1 MFRTL
6 LKYWHFALLAII
18 FMICEVTVD
27 MIQPKLMAT
36 IVDDGILGLSGN
48 GQPDLHV
55 IGSTGL
61 IMILI
66 VLAGGLS
73 GILSGAMANLC
84 SQRFGNEVRKQCF
97 ARIMHLSFEQTDAF
111 TTGSLITRITNDVT
125 QLQRLV
131 QSSVRGFVRCLM
143 FMIVGTITLLSL
155 NQHFLVILAI
165 AFPLVLLDIIF
176 ILWRTNPLYTR
187 LQRRIDSMNTVIREN
202 VSGARLVKAFIQE
215 GREEERFG
223 KANQALVKVQLRILI
238 LMSYLRPIMNI
249 ILNLATVALIWIGAI
264 HVQRGGMQPGE
275 VMAAV
280 TYISQILSGMMML
293 AMIFQTLSRGMA
305 SYRRLKEV
313 LDTVPVIRDGSSA
326 KAGSSARIS
335 DTARTAPTGIAAA
348 SLRGDSS
355 VGPVADGQT
364 ATETPATEIRP
375 VADTPAVE
383 FRGVRFKYPK
393 RAEDDAP
400 ADAATTGAPV
410 ANAVTVGAPVADAT
424 TARIP
429 AENSALVAGASVANS
444 DSVVDAPSA
453 SAPSSEVDTVS
464 KAAPVLDD
472 QNPEPEIDSEG
483 SILRNIDLRIES
495 GETLAIVGA
504 TGSGKTSLVNLIPRF
519 YDATEGTVLVGGV
532 DVRSY
537 KLADLREKVTFVPQR
552 NELFSTT
559 IRENI
564 LIGRPGASE
573 EDIRFAARCAQA
585 ESFILEQPQGFDT
598 PVAEGGM
605 SLSGGQRQ
613 RIAIARALLRMTG
626 SGAAGAGTTATATGT
641 AGAVGAGAAAGPQV
655 PAAVGAGSS
664 RILIL
669 DDSTSALDLKTEAAL
684 YDALQTHFQGVTRIV
699 IAQRITTARRA
710 DRIAVLDHGKLVGCG
725 THEELMADCEVYQD
739 ICASQM

>member
-1 MFRTL
+1 MFKTL
-6 LKYWHFALLAII
+6 LKYWHFALLAIL

-84 SQRFGNEVRKQCF
+84 SQRFGNEIRKQCF

-131 QSSVRGFVRCLM
+131 QQSVRGFVRCLM
-143 FMIVGTITLLSL
+143 FMVVGTITLLSL

-176 ILWRTNPLYTR
+176 ILWRTNPLFMR
-187 LQRRIDSMNTVIREN
+187 LQRRIDNMNTVIREN

-215 GREEERFG
+215 DREEERFG

-313 LDTVPVIRDGSSA
+313 LDTVPVIRDGEDA

-355 VGPVADGQT
+355 VGLGADVP
-364 ATETPATEIRP
+364 ATGIRPEADAPATGISPGADTPATEISP
-375 VADTPAVE
+375 DADAPAVE

-393 RAEDDAP
+393 RAEDDAQ
-400 ADAATTGAPV
+400 ADAAMAGVSV
-410 ANAVTVGAPVADAT
+410 ANTVTDGT
-424 TARIP
+424 P
-429 AENSALVAGASVANS
+429 AENSASATGAPA
-444 DSVVDAPSA
+444 A
-453 SAPSSEVDTVS
+453 SAPSSAVDAVS

-472 QNPEPEIDSEG
+472 QNPEPEIKSEG

-504 TGSGKTSLVNLIPRF
+504 TGSGKTSLVSLIPRF
-519 YDATEGTVLVGGV
+519 YDATEGTVLVGGA

-537 KLADLREKVTFVPQR
+537 KLADLREKVTFVPQK

-564 LIGRPGASE
+564 LIGRPGATE

-585 ESFILEQPQGFDT
+585 EDFIMEQPQGFDT

-626 SGAAGAGTTATATGT
+626 SGAAD
-641 AGAVGAGAAAGPQV
+641 AGAAGNAGAAA
-655 PAAVGAGSS
+655 AARES

-684 YDALQTHFQGVTRIV
+684 YDALQTHFQGGTRIV

-725 THEELMADCEVYQD
+725 THEELMADCDVYQD